1 MHGIGIRSMG
11 KLMDRIVSSGS
22 ASHRD
27 PVSDFKRELSHIAPY
42 CRWNAG
48 VWEELGG
55 MRFDDFQ
62 NVPKHLSVLTNFL
75 IRKYFEK
82 SSHM

>member
-1 MHGIGIRSMG
+1 MG

-27 PVSDFKRELSHIAPY
+27 PVGDFKRELSHVAPY
-42 CRWNAG
+42 CRWHAG
-48 VWEELGG
+48 AWEELGG

-62 NVPKHLSVLTNFL
+62 NVPKHVSMLTNYL